1 MARAAKSAKYRID
14 VMAELCR
21 QLTRFA
27 PRDKQIKQLA
37 RAEEFLAEVDLARWY
52 TYKQVCFK
60 ITRFRP
66 DSGED
71 VQFSGAD
78 LRHDLIQLIEDLAE
92 AAPLAPEEVQE
103 RIYTVEE
110 LAKKFN
116 VATKTVARWRRAGL
130 VSRRF
135 VMDGRQ
141 RVGFLESTVRRFRE
155 TEARRVERA
164 TQFSQLTPDE
174 KEEIIDRARR
184 LAEAGACRP
193 EVTRRLAARTGRSM
207 ETIRYILRQFDQKN
221 PRAAIFPEAQSPL
234 SEDLKRRIYRD
245 HRAGESL
252 KVIAKRYCI
261 TRSRTIGVIDEMA
274 ARRIRELPLDYIPSP
289 EFEHV
294 TATREREI
302 LGPPP
307 PSEHAPRVARLPS
320 GLPPY
325 LASLY
330 EVPLLTQAQEVHL
343 FRKMNYLK
351 YKASKLREKLE
362 RGLKS
367 RKRPDRG
374 LMAEIERLYDEAVKT
389 KNEII
394 SANLRLVVS
403 IAKRHV
409 GPAENFFELVSD
421 GNMSLIRAV
430 EKFDYSRGN
439 KFSTYASWAIMKNFA
454 RTIPDEHRYRDR
466 FRTSQSELFNIT
478 EDERSDQVELESA
491 QMQRETQVRNILQR
505 LDERERQIIVRRFG
519 LDNSDEPLTL
529 KKVGAELG
537 VTKERVRQLE
547 SRALTK
553 LRKLAAEEKFDWP
566 DAE

>member
-1 MARAAKSAKYRID
+1 MASAVQSAKYRIPA
-14 VMAELCR
+14 MAELCR
-21 QLTRFA
+21 QLTGFA
-27 PRDKQIKQLA
+27 PRDKKIKQIA
-37 RAEEFLAEVDLARWY
+37 RAEELLAEIDPARWY
-52 TYKQVCFK
+52 TYRQVCFK

-66 DSGED
+66 DSSDD
-71 VQFSGAD
+71 VRFTGTD
-78 LRHDLIQLIEDLAE
+78 LQHDLIQLIEDLAE
-92 AAPLAPEEVQE
+92 TVPLAPEDVNE
-103 RIYTVEE
+103 RIYTVDE
-110 LAKKFN
+110 LAKEFN
-116 VATKTVARWRRAGL
+116 VATKTVARWRRTGL

-135 VMDGRQ
+135 LIDGRH

-155 TEARRVERA
+155 KEAKRVEKA
-164 TQFSQLTPDE
+164 TQFSQLTPEE

-221 PRAAIFPEAQSPL
+221 PRSAIFPEAQSPL

-252 KVIAKRYCI
+252 NVIAKRYCI
-261 TRSRTIGVIDEMA
+261 TRSRAVAVIDEMA
-274 ARRIRELPLDYIPSP
+274 ARRIRELPLDYIPSE
-289 EFEHV
+289 EFERV
-294 TATREREI
+294 TPAREREI

-307 PSEHAPRVARLPS
+307 PSEHAPRAGRLPA

-330 EVPLLTQAQEVHL
+330 EVPLLTQAQEIHL

-362 RGLKS
+362 QGLKS

-374 LMAEIERLYDEAVKT
+374 LMAEIDRLYEEAVKT

-403 IAKRHV
+403 IAKKHV

-466 FRTSQSELFNIT
+466 FRTAQSELFNVT

-519 LDNSDEPLTL
+519 LDDSEEPLTL

-553 LRKLAAEEKFDWP
+553 LRKLAAEEKLDWP
-566 DAE
+566 DGD

>member
-1 MARAAKSAKYRID
+1 MVHAVQAARYRIPAI
-14 VMAELCR
+14 AELCG
-21 QLTRFA
+21 QLRRFT
-27 PRDKQIKQLA
+27 PREKLVKHLG
-37 RAEEFLAEVDLARWY
+37 RAEDFLAEISPSRWY
-52 TYKQVCFK
+52 SYKQVCFK

-66 DSGED
+66 DTGD
-71 VQFSGAD
+71 DIRISGAD
-78 LRHDLIQLIEDLAE
+78 LRHDLIQMIKDLAE
-92 AAPLAPEEVQE
+92 AVPLSTQEVGE
-103 RIYTVEE
+103 RIYTVQD
-110 LAKKFN
+110 LAREFS

-135 VMDGRQ
+135 IMDGRH
-141 RVGFLESTVRRFRE
+141 RVGFLESSVRRFRE
-155 TEARRVERA
+155 REAARVEKA
-164 TQFSQLTPDE
+164 MQFSQLTTEE
-174 KEEIIDRARR
+174 KEDIIDRARR
-184 LAEAGACRP
+184 LAQAGACRP
-193 EVTRRLAARTGRSM
+193 EVTRRLAAKTGRSL
-207 ETIRYILRQFDQKN
+207 ETIRYILRQFDQAN
-221 PRAAIFPEAQSPL
+221 PRAAIFPEAQTPI
-234 SEDLKRRIYRD
+234 SEELKRRIYRD

-252 KVIAKRYCI
+252 NVIAKRYCI
-261 TRSRTIGVIDEMA
+261 TRARVIGVIDELA
-274 ARRIRELPLDYIPSP
+274 AQRIRELPLDYIPSP

-294 TATREREI
+294 TAAKEREI

-307 PSEHAPRVARLPS
+307 LAEHTACAGRLPA

-330 EVPLLTQAQEVHL
+330 DVPLLTQAQEIHL
-343 FRKMNYLK
+343 FRKMNYVK
-351 YKASKLREKLE
+351 FKASKLREKLE
-362 RGLKS
+362 QGMKTR
-367 RKRPDRG
+367 RRPDRS
-374 LMAEIERLYDEAVKT
+374 LMAEIERLYEDSVKT

-403 IAKRHV
+403 IAKKHV

-466 FRTSQSELFNIT
+466 FRTAQSELFNIT
-478 EDERSDQVELESA
+478 QDERSDQVEQESA
-491 QMQRETQVRNILQR
+491 QLQRETQVRNILQR

-529 KKVGAELG
+529 KKVGSELG

-547 SRALTK
+547 SRALSK
-553 LRKLAAEEKFDWP
+553 LRKLAAEERLDWL
-566 DAE
+566 EVE